1 MSASSV
7 AKYVDAQGRTDAEL
21 YLMGVLDGSIV
32 AGNKLKMLAEKMLPR
47 IRDGYKIW
55 HYDPAFATRPV
66 AFVERFLS
74 IPSGKLGVPFILEP
88 YERMIV
94 ELGFGFVDDNNIR
107 EFQYELVEVAR
118 KNGKGLALDEELPTP
133 YGWRKM
139 GELHVDDIVYGQD
152 GKPSRIIAESE
163 IFDKPTYLVTFEDG
177 STLKST
183 DDHIWTIAWKG
194 EAIYADDVEYYP
206 LPHDVTTQ
214 EMFDNFEPGK
224 YRVPMCKPVE
234 RAEAYLRAHPYDIG
248 WWLVGQRGV
257 ELPDEFMDASIPQ
270 RMAVVSGIED
280 TAATI
285 GMSTPTF
292 WCHDL
297 AEKVA
302 ELYASLGIYAMVID
316 LDDGTAMVKADRS
329 RSSKAIT
336 SIERIPNEPTK
347 CIAIDNESHLY
358 LAGRR
363 YTATHNTS
371 LVAALELYMLLA
383 DGEGAAQI
391 YNAATSKAQASL
403 AYGAVW
409 RMVRQSPKLRK
420 HLRKGTVTERAE
432 SGIIC
437 DGSMGYITPLS
448 KQSDH
453 LDGLDVHMC
462 AFDEMAAAED
472 RSVFDLIRQG
482 TGARRQ
488 PLMMAI
494 TTQGFVRDNLW
505 DHEREYAV
513 KWLKG
518 EIEDD
523 RFLGILFEMDD
534 RSEIYDEAMWPK
546 ANPGIGTVK
555 SVEYLRSQVTKAKN
569 DASYLPTVLTKD
581 FNLPA
586 NQATAFLTFEE
597 AVNTTTFEFDPR
609 VFKYCIVG
617 IDAAD
622 TLDLNAAT
630 ALFMRPDDPHIYRRS
645 MYWIA
650 EEQVKVNSNS
660 QRGRDG
666 VPYLEWAD
674 RGLIR
679 IVPGN
684 RVDHRC
690 FLDWIQELADE
701 GMYTRAIGYDRW
713 GMREIRDDMNMLVG
727 EANVIPIAF
736 GPQSL
741 STPMKE
747 LKAMMRDGLLID
759 NNNSIDHWCNM
770 NVTAKVDVNDNVQP
784 IKKSGATTRIDGFA
798 ALLCAYKVLMDRWD
812 DYQVAVNS

>member
-1 MSASSV
+1 LSASSV

-55 HYDPAFATRPV
+55 HYDTAFATRPV

-118 KNGKGLALDEELPTP
+118 KNGK
-133 YGWRKM
+133 
-139 GELHVDDIVYGQD
+139 
-152 GKPSRIIAESE
+152 
-163 IFDKPTYLVTFEDG
+163 
-177 STLKST
+177 
-183 DDHIWTIAWKG
+183 
-194 EAIYADDVEYYP
+194 
-206 LPHDVTTQ
+206 
-214 EMFDNFEPGK
+214 
-224 YRVPMCKPVE
+224 
-234 RAEAYLRAHPYDIG
+234 
-248 WWLVGQRGV
+248 
-257 ELPDEFMDASIPQ
+257 
-270 RMAVVSGIED
+270 
-280 TAATI
+280 
-285 GMSTPTF
+285 
-292 WCHDL
+292 
-297 AEKVA
+297 
-302 ELYASLGIYAMVID
+302 
-316 LDDGTAMVKADRS
+316 
-329 RSSKAIT
+329 
-336 SIERIPNEPTK
+336 
-347 CIAIDNESHLY
+347 
-358 LAGRR
+358 
-363 YTATHNTS
+363 TS

-630 ALFMRPDDPHIYRRS
+630 ALFMRPDDQHIYRRS

-759 NNNSIDHWCNM
+759 NNNSVDHWCNM